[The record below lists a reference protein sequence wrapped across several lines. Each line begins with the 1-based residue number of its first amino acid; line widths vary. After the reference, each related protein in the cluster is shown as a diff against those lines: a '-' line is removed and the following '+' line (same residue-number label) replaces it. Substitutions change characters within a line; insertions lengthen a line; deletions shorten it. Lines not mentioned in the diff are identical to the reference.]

1 MTETVLE
8 QIEREGREYAAARKE
23 LTLIVGLTRNGTR
36 DVRAFRSPD
45 ARYAPLPDEETLY
58 EIGSVSK
65 VYTTALLSVLVSRGV
80 LALDDTIASF
90 FPDLELKPEIA
101 EITVFDLATHSSG
114 LDGNGKVLAR
124 LVDEAVASG
133 DFANYTYYE
142 RYGKEHLEEE
152 IREAELARPRGS
164 GWEYSRTG
172 LSMLGHILEVAAGEP
187 YEILL
192 KRHIC
197 EPLGLKDTTYTLT
210 EEQDRRLVR
219 GYYEDGTPSNVW
231 LWGIMLPQG
240 GIRSTMDDMLTFAEA
255 NLADDD
261 SQLTADLRRARE
273 TEFEWPD
280 GYALPG
286 TDVSPPRFRQALG
299 WRNTTLPAGTVSE
312 HAGATFSYQ
321 AVLGVHQESRS
332 ALVALTSSATNLED
346 LMTFPGFCLRLLDRA
361 IESAG

>member
-1 MTETVLE
+1 MSVLE
-8 QIEREGREYAAARKE
+8 QIEREGQEWADARTE
-23 LTLIVGLTRNGTR
+23 LTLIVGLTQNGR
-36 DVRAFRSPD
+36 REIRAFRSSD
-45 ARYAPLPDEETLY
+45 AKYAPLPDGKTLY

-80 LALDDTIASF
+80 LSLDDRMDSF
-90 FPDLELKPEIA
+90 FPELELKPEIA

-124 LVDEAVASG
+124 LVDEAVESG
-133 DFANYTYYE
+133 DFEKYTYYE
-142 RYGKEHLEEE
+142 QYEKEHLDEE

-187 YEILL
+187 YETLL

-210 EEQDRRLVR
+210 EEQDSRFVR
-219 GYYEDGTPSNVW
+219 GYYEDGRPSNVW

-255 NLADDD
+255 NLAVDD

-273 TEFEWPD
+273 TEFEWPE
-280 GYALPG
+280 GYMLPN
-286 TDVSPPRFRQALG
+286 TDVTPPRFRQALG
-299 WRNTTLPAGTVSE
+299 WRNTALPAGTISE

-321 AVLGVHQESRS
+321 SVVGLHQESKT
-332 ALVALTSSATNLED
+332 ALVAMTSSAKNLED
-346 LMTFPGFCLRLLDRA
+346 VMTFPGFGLKLLNEA
-361 IESAG
+361 IGSRD